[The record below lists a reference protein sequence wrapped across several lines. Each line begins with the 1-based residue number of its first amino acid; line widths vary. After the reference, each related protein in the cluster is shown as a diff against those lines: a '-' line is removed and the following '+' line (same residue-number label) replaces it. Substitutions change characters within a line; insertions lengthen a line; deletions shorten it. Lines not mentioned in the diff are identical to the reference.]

1 MKIRFIFIILV
12 AISFFSCQPKGQS
25 DISEKQVNIE
35 DARFVMFPTENM
47 WTFLKLDSQ
56 NGKIWQV
63 QYSVDENDFRGEI
76 ELNNKSLVGGDK
88 TQNGRFT
95 LYPTKNMFN
104 FILLDQVDGRMWQV
118 QWSTKEDGRLI
129 IPM

>member
-12 AISFFSCQPKGQS
+12 AISFFSCQPKDQS

-76 ELNNKSLVGGDK
+76 ELNNKSLVSGDK
-88 TQNGRFT
+88 TQNGRFK